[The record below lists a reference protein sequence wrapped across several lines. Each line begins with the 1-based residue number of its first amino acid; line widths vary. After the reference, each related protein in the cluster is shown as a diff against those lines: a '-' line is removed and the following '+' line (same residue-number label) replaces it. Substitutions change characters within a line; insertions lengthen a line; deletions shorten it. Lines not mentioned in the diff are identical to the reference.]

1 MVDSGVYACQFV
13 LVVKLAAVLNA
24 SAGSTGPR
32 CCGLNGSRCCR
43 RSMPY
48 VPSNPNR
55 LKASSEKA
63 YTGQVCSR
71 AGSTPERRY
80 RICSARPST
89 AGSGCRVPSNTRN
102 MYAPRGRVRASTT
115 REKSAICIHP
125 MAVMSEPFRQ
135 EQQID
140 HAAVQCI
147 RHAGDGSAACAAL
160 ATVAACAPCEMQA
173 AATRM
178 VASGRVGRWR
188 QRWKSDIAGP
198 MSGEMARKA
207 SVFCGTEVPSLACRR
222 STAIFAHQRRSTQV
236 MKAIAMASVTALM
249 ACAGASKQA
258 KPQSS
263 TAPQSAEAKA
273 AEEQDKKDEAKL
285 GCVWERPPGS
295 NIAEKICRYPEQS
308 EQERDATERT
318 IYSLPPVVQTNK
330 G

>member
-80 RICSARPST
+80 RIRSARPST

-125 MAVMSEPFRQ
+125 MAVMSEPFRPEQRVAEVDGQ
-135 EQQID
+135 EHGEREPDPVFEAHGAPPSRAQKRTYA
-140 HAAVQCI
+140 HEPAKN
-147 RHAGDGSAACAAL
+147 AAL
-160 ATVAACAPCEMQA
+160 ASTSSRSIMPRCS
-173 AATRM
+173 
-178 VASGRVGRWR
+178 AS
-188 QRWKSDIAGP
+188 AMP
-198 MSGEMARKA
+198 ETA
-207 SVFCGTEVPSLACRR
+207 PSLVRFWRR
-222 STAIFAHQRRSTQV
+222 LLRARRAKCKPRRRGWLQVAGSEDGDGAGNRTSQGRCQVKWCGKHPSFAGRKCPR
-236 MKAIAMASVTALM
+236 LP
-249 ACAGASKQA
+249 AGG
-258 KPQSS
+258 P
-263 TAPQSAEAKA
+263 
-273 AEEQDKKDEAKL
+273 L
-285 GCVWERPPGS
+285 L
-295 NIAEKICRYPEQS
+295 
-308 EQERDATERT
+308 
-318 IYSLPPVVQTNK
+318 SLHANE
-330 G
+330 GAHR